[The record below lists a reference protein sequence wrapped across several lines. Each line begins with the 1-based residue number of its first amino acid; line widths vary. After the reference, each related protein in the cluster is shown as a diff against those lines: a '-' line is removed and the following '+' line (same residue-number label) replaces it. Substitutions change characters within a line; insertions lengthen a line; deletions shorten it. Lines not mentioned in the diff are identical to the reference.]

1 MTGRPWLLLLC
12 WAPVWAAPPQTA
24 PRIERGMAAAR
35 HSLERHDYRAAVA
48 ELGEVLHLDA
58 RQEEARRLLERATLE
73 QAWLVKLNLDE
84 AAVRMKK
91 QDYAGAAQL
100 YQSALELDPGS
111 QPARAGLHQ
120 AGYAGS
126 YSSGLRAAQQG
137 ALADAA
143 KDFEDCLALEPD
155 DTAAR
160 RELERMRS
168 ALAAVSQLR
177 EDLSTAISAL
187 NRGDREGLDRLLRQ
201 SSALRE
207 TGGTVPQSLG
217 STPEAAML
225 PVFAAYAGGN
235 LDRALVLADAASRP
249 GAGALARRFAEFLRQ
264 RRRTEYARKWL
275 SSGVAAYAVVLLAG
289 IFFGLRQ
296 VQRSEPGEDK

>member
-12 WAPVWAAPPQTA
+12 WAPVLAAPPQTA
-24 PRIERGMAAAR
+24 SRIERGMAAAR

-48 ELGEVLHLDA
+48 ELGEVLRLDPRQGEA
-58 RQEEARRLLERATLE
+58 RQLLDRASLE
-73 QAWLVKLNLDE
+73 QAWLVKLELDE

-91 QDYAGAAQL
+91 QDYAGAAQR

-111 QPARAGLHQ
+111 QPARAGLRQ

-143 KDFEDCLALEPD
+143 RDFEDCLALEPD
-155 DTAAR
+155 DAAAR
-160 RELERMRS
+160 RELDRMRS
-168 ALAAVSQLR
+168 ALASVSQLR
-177 EDLSTAISAL
+177 EDLSAAIAAL
-187 NRGDREGLDRLLRQ
+187 HRGDREGLDRLLRQ
-201 SSALRE
+201 SPALRAA
-207 TGGTVPQSLG
+207 GGAVPQSLG

-225 PVFAAYAGGN
+225 PIFAAYAAGDV
-235 LDRALVLADAASRP
+235 DRALGLADAASKP
-249 GAGALARRFAEFLRQ
+249 GAGALAGRFAEFLRRG
-264 RRRTEYARKWL
+264 RRVEYARQWL
-275 SSGVAAYAVVLLAG
+275 ASGIAAYAVVLLAG

-296 VQRSEPGEDK
+296 VRRSEPGENA